1 MRGLPRRPHGISSAA
16 SEGYKRQV
24 HAGVFYSENAYRKLN
39 EFIKASKP
47 SAVFIFVDSNTQEK
61 CRSLFMQKLETDLNI
76 EVIEMEPGEENKHI
90 ETCSGVWNA
99 LSELGA
105 DRKSLMINV
114 GGGVVTDLGGFV
126 ASTFKRGISFINVPT
141 TLLAMVDASVGGK
154 TGVDLGN
161 LKNQVGVI
169 TEPEM
174 VLIDTRYL
182 HTLEAA
188 EMRSGLA
195 EILKHGL
202 IASESYWQKA
212 INLKELT
219 TEDLED
225 LILESVEIK
234 KKIVQQD
241 PTENNIRKTLN
252 FGHTFGHAIE
262 SYFLTHSHK
271 NKLLHG
277 KAVAAG
283 MIIAAFLSSKLTGL
297 SATELEQITYHHKT
311 LYPVVDLEAEDHE
324 QVLNLLKFDKKNSHG
339 NINFVL
345 LEKIGRPVI
354 DVQVP
359 QDLLSQGLHF
369 YNQLKKD

>member
-1 MRGLPRRPHGISSAA
+1 MATQA
-16 SEGYKRQV
+16 V

-297 SATELEQITYHHKT
+297 SATELEQITYHLKT

>member
-1 MRGLPRRPHGISSAA
+1 MATQA
-16 SEGYKRQV
+16 V
-24 HAGVFYSENAYRKLN
+24 HAGVFYSESAYKNLN
-39 EFIKASKP
+39 NYLRTSNP
-47 SAVFIFVDSNTQEK
+47 SSVFVFVDSNTQHY
-61 CRSLFMQKLETDLNI
+61 CLSLFMQKLETDLNV

-90 ETCSGVWNA
+90 ETCSGIWNA

-126 ASTFKRGISFINVPT
+126 ASTFKRGIPFINVPT

-169 TEPEM
+169 AEPEM

-182 HTLEAA
+182 NTLAAA

-202 IASESYWQKA
+202 IASKAYWERA
-212 INLKELT
+212 INLQELT
-219 TEDLED
+219 TEDLQG
-225 LILESVEIK
+225 LIVESVEIK
-234 KKIVQQD
+234 RKIVEQD
-241 PTENNIRKTLN
+241 PRENHLRKTLN

-262 SYFLTHSHK
+262 SYFLTHPQK

-277 KAVAAG
+277 EAVAAG
-283 MIIAAFLSSKLTGL
+283 MIIASYLSSKLTKL
-297 SATELEQITYHHKT
+297 PANELEQITVNLKE
-311 LYPVVDLEAEDHE
+311 LYPIIDIEEEDFE
-324 QVLNLLKFDKKNSHG
+324 QVLDLLKFDKKNSYG
-339 NINFVL
+339 KINFVL
-345 LEKIGRPVI
+345 LKKIGMPVI

-359 QDLLSQGLHF
+359 LDLLSQGLLF
-369 YNQLKKD
+369 YKKLKNN